1 MGSGGRLLTTSG
13 QRAESMLL
21 TRNNNEA
28 EPHRRT
34 PLQPDG
40 AAYARLLLPFV
51 LSTLTQPLLGAVDTA
66 VMGRLPDPSYI
77 AGVSVGAV
85 IFSTIYWLLGFLR
98 VGSTGFSA
106 QAAAEPADQAP
117 HALARALWQ
126 PMFMA
131 LGLGLLILCVHA
143 PIFQAAMLLLELDA
157 PSRAVAHTYYTILVW
172 CAPLVL
178 MNYVMLGWLM
188 GLSRIRATL
197 FMQIG
202 GNLLNMALDIL
213 FVLHWGWGVEG
224 VAVASCL
231 AHVFS
236 FAAGCLAVRRIL
248 PPAYAAHAHLGQ
260 KIASLLGLLRL
271 EDMRRML
278 AVNGHLFL
286 RTVCLLAQTNAFM
299 ATASRFGTLTL
310 AADAIIIQ
318 MMLIFSYAFEG
329 IANASSVFAGSA
341 AGSGNR
347 GILKACL
354 WQTLVWTLG
363 SALIMGLIYGLWRE
377 PLLGLFT
384 ELPDV
389 RAEALR
395 YAAWGLGFPLLAGI
409 GLSFYGVFT
418 GMSHTRPVF
427 LSTLLALLLF
437 ALVWGMA
444 VPRFGN
450 DGLWAAYLA
459 FYLGRSLF
467 LLPFV
472 RRLFHLPCF
481 AHAGHAPR
489 SA

>member
-1 MGSGGRLLTTSG
+1 
-13 QRAESMLL
+13 MLL
-21 TRNNNEA
+21 TRNHRAA
-28 EPHRRT
+28 EPHCRT
-34 PLQPDG
+34 PLPPGG
-40 AAYARLLLPFV
+40 AAYVRLLLPFV

-106 QAAAEPADQAP
+106 QAAAEPA
-117 HALARALWQ
+117 ALAPQALTRALWQ
-126 PMFMA
+126 PMVMA
-131 LGLGLLILCVHA
+131 LGLGLLILSLQV
-143 PIFQAAMLLLELDA
+143 PIFRAAMLLLELDA
-157 PSRAVAHTYYTILVW
+157 PSRAVAHAYYAILVW

-178 MNYVMLGWLM
+178 LNYVMLGWLM

-213 FVLHWGWGVEG
+213 FVLYWGWGVEG
-224 VAVASCL
+224 VAFASCL
-231 AHVFS
+231 AHIFS

-248 PPAYAAHAHLGQ
+248 PPTPVAAGRLRQRLYGLRH
-260 KIASLLGLLRL
+260 LLRL

-286 RTVCLLAQTNAFM
+286 RTVCLLVQTNAFM

-310 AADAIIIQ
+310 AADAVIIQ

-329 IANASSVFAGSA
+329 IANASSVFAGCA

-347 GILKACL
+347 GMLADCL
-354 WQTLVWTLG
+354 RRTFVWTFG
-363 SALIMGLIYGLWRE
+363 SALCMGLVYWLWRE

-395 YAAWGLGFPLLAGI
+395 YAAWGLGFPLLAGA

-437 ALVWGMA
+437 AIVWVVA

-467 LLPFV
+467 LLPFI
-472 RRLFHLPCF
+472 RHLFQLPCF
-481 AHAGHAPR
+481 AHAGHAPH
-489 SA
+489 ST